1 MIPMPDKP
9 LDQALLEGG
18 EIDLKEI
25 NFDPELL
32 KLISPAQARK
42 YCILPLQK
50 KGTVLQLIGPS
61 PLTHEAVE
69 ELEYFTGCAVGLVLG
84 NAEEINKILDIH
96 YGIQTSIKNLIEGLE
111 QSELAP
117 LKFSDF
123 EQGIFPFLVLLYQ
136 YEIECPHLLASKL
149 LNYHL
154 LYQRF

>member
-69 ELEYFTGCAVGLVLG
+69 ELELYF
-84 NAEEINKILDIH
+84 
-96 YGIQTSIKNLIEGLE
+96 
-111 QSELAP
+111 P
-117 LKFSDF
+117 LFEDEFHLFFSDIRSYV
-123 EQGIFPFLVLLYQ
+123 QSIPY
-136 YEIECPHLLASKL
+136 P
-149 LNYHL
+149 N
-154 LYQRF
+154 R